1 MRRTEANKA
10 FNQRQEAVLEIVV
23 LHVSD
28 HNEVRLSH
36 TALGDNDEGG
46 SEGNLRTERE
56 LF

>member
-46 SEGNLRTERE
+46 FRG
-56 LF
+56 